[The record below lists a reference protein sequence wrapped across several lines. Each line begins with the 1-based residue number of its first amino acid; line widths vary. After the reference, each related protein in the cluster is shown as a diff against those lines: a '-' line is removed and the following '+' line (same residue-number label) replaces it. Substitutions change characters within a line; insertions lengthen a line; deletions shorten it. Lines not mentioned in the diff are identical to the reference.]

1 MNELKQSVWDSN
13 VLDELEFLNFTDEN
27 NHTVKVKFLDDE
39 PQTGVNKYNTPT
51 FTFDVLDMI
60 INTAKQFTITSK
72 RLMRNLKTHL
82 PIEGKVFI
90 IKRVGTGMDIDYEVT
105 CE

>member
-1 MNELKQSVWDSN
+1 MKENVQSVWDSN
-13 VLDELEFLNFTDEN
+13 ELDEMEFLNFTVDN
-27 NHTVKVKFLDDE
+27 NHTVKVKFLIEE
-39 PQTGVNKYNTPT
+39 PERGVNKFNTPT

-60 INTAKQFTITSK
+60 SNTAKQFTITSK

-82 PIEGKVFI
+82 PIEGKVFTI
-90 IKRVGTGMDIDYEVT
+90 ERVGTGMDIDYEVK